1 MNFGLTVMETE
12 LPLPPIAFGLIAF
25 GLLLI
30 LLAITVMLGNGR
42 PHS

>member
-1 MNFGLTVMETE
+1 MILGILPRETE
-12 LPLPPIAFGLIAF
+12 LPLPPIVF

-30 LLAITVMLGNGR
+30 LLAITVGVGKGR